1 MSDQAVTGSTATDQS
16 DELVV
21 LGKLGSAYGVKG
33 WLKVYSYT
41 DPMENLLNYKQF
53 SLSKGGKWSPIV
65 IDTGRRHGKGL
76 IVHLVGCDDRD
87 KAAEFVNC
95 EIAIPKSQ
103 LPALEAGDY
112 YWHQLVG
119 LSVTTT
125 DEFGAKL
132 LGKVDH
138 LIETG
143 ANDVL
148 VVQPSEGSIDG
159 QERLIPYVP
168 EQYVTNIDL
177 AAGSIEVS
185 WDPEF

>member
-1 MSDQAVTGSTATDQS
+1 MSDLAATSTVNTGESNDM
-16 DELVV
+16 VV
-21 LGKLGSAYGVKG
+21 LGKLGSAYGIKG

-53 SLSKGGKWSPIV
+53 SISKSGQWSPIV

-95 EIAIPKSQ
+95 EIAIPKSL
-103 LPALEAGDY
+103 LPKLEAGEY

-125 DEFGAKL
+125 TEYGAKL

-148 VVQPSEGSIDG
+148 VVKPSEGSIDS

-177 AAGSIEVS
+177 ATGSIEVS